1 MLGKTHILVANI
13 SLACLNQKER
23 HILYPRWGAIE
34 AGATLSDELKIM
46 WEPEAAGFPRQLVH
60 RCYVDST
67 DIKNHGC
74 VTRAWDHAEGSI
86 SFIKDYYRGELDGS
100 WNEIEFLEDLGMFIG
115 IASHHIA
122 DLCTPVHVGHK
133 INYNNL
139 GFDSLKKFHNQVEKD
154 ILRYQHQNY
163 IKFPKPRIINISK
176 RYFWKIAKTTYN
188 DIFLKLEGI
197 YNSDSEDSV
206 IEMASHVI
214 CNAVMHT
221 VNIWRTILHRTEMTK
236 RKWSYQPLI

>member
-86 SFIKDYYRGELDGS
+86 SFMVEPSFKFIIT
-100 WNEIEFLEDLGMFIG
+100 IEDTAHLGTSPS
-115 IASHHIA
+115 SHN
-122 DLCTPVHVGHK
+122 PG
-133 INYNNL
+133 
-139 GFDSLKKFHNQVEKD
+139 
-154 ILRYQHQNY
+154 
-163 IKFPKPRIINISK
+163 
-176 RYFWKIAKTTYN
+176 
-188 DIFLKLEGI
+188 
-197 YNSDSEDSV
+197 
-206 IEMASHVI
+206 
-214 CNAVMHT
+214 
-221 VNIWRTILHRTEMTK
+221 
-236 RKWSYQPLI
+236 